1 MGKLLKITV
10 PWQLKIILSLVLT
23 LVTGILLHALD
34 KPMPWQLEFGL
45 SLFSAL
51 GVAMAL
57 LFIPKKQLARI
68 GQIPGLDPNWITF
81 WGFYFWWAG
90 LAYFYITSDIY
101 GLTIL
106 SGIGGVLDVVDG
118 KMATAMKE
126 EGVFRTAFSKKLG
139 KVADPFADKSK
150 CIPVIVYFGM
160 AGIIY
165 LYTVAAI
172 VVFEAFGTL
181 LRYPFGIGAR
191 FYKLSKR
198 AAPGWRKA
206 VLRMVGI
213 RLIRK
218 SQATIFGKIKT
229 TIMCLG
235 MLVCVP
241 YYRKWCHDL
250 PEIPEIIYALALVFT
265 ITSVLSRMRITP
277 AFDRFVDRLGKR
289 KWFTH
294 KEVEFDGILAAA
306 PRPPVSPSGFF
317 ILSGDAMLSTSTD

>member
-1 MGKLLKITV
+1 MGTLLKITV

-23 LVTGILLHALD
+23 LVTGILLHALER
-34 KPMPWQLEFGL
+34 PMPWQLEMCL
-45 SLFSAL
+45 TMASAL

-68 GQIPGLDPNWITF
+68 GQIPSLDPNWITF

-90 LAYFYITSDIY
+90 LAYFYITNDLY
-101 GLTIL
+101 GLMIL

-126 EGVFRTAFSKKLG
+126 EGVFRTALSKKFG

-150 CIPVIVYFGM
+150 CIPVIAFFGI
-160 AGIIY
+160 ANIISI
-165 LYTVAAI
+165 YTVIAI
-172 VVFEAFGTL
+172 VVFEVFGTL

-198 AAPGWRKA
+198 TAPSRRKT

-229 TIMCLG
+229 TVMCLG

-241 YYRKWCHDL
+241 YYRRWCFDL
-250 PEIPEIIYALALVFT
+250 PWIPNVIYDFALAFA
-265 ITSVLSRMRITP
+265 ITSVLSRMRISA
-277 AFDRFVDRLGKR
+277 AFDRFVDWLGKR

-294 KEVEFDGILAAA
+294 KEVELDGILAH
-306 PRPPVSPSGFF
+306 F
-317 ILSGDAMLSTSTD
+317 ST